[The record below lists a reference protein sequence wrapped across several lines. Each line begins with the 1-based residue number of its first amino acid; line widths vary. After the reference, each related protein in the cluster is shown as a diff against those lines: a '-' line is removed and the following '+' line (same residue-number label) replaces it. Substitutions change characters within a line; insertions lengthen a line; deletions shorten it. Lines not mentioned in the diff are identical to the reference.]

1 MENLLFHKTNTDKL
15 SKPMFSELK
24 KVKACNKVR
33 STSSVE
39 KKNLL

>member
-24 KVKACNKVR
+24 KVKAATK
-33 STSSVE
+33 
-39 KKNLL
+39 